1 MFMYFNKYDLRSCLK
16 DWSYDLLLSHKLL
29 FPYLYCWFDL
39 VGFLSIT
46 VSCLLCWRDEA
57 GWPAVISTGQHGL
70 AISTSVCNASCARL

>member
-1 MFMYFNKYDLRSCLK
+1 MFMYFNIYDLRSCLK

-46 VSCLLCWRDEA
+46 VSRLLCWRDEA